1 MEIKKRD
8 KVRKIS
14 TVIETILITILV
26 VFVVAMMI
34 MINNLQGTARVVNY
48 AGLVRGA
55 TQRAVKL
62 EITKNPSDELIKY
75 LDDILQDLK
84 YDEDGK
90 YNLVSLNDVDYQK
103 KLDIQIEFW
112 GHLKQEI
119 EKVREN
125 GYEATDIVQLSEQY
139 FALADQTVSA
149 AENYSEKIAQRI
161 SLFEILSVIVMVLIF
176 ICIINQTVQ
185 SIMIARKNKVLEK
198 KAYLDV
204 HTGLPNKSKC
214 EELMHNSEFINSS
227 VACIMFDLN
236 NLNLA
241 NDTLGHSVG
250 DQMISNFARL
260 LRNAVPTKD
269 FVGRYG
275 GDEFIAIIY
284 DTSKENVEQII
295 QNLNNQIDE
304 FNELGSAYRISYAY
318 GCAFSMDYKEC
329 TLRILFDSAD
339 KYMYDNKQAKKAGRK
354 A

>member
-161 SLFEILSVIVMVLIF
+161 SLFEIL
-176 ICIINQTVQ
+176 
-185 SIMIARKNKVLEK
+185 
-198 KAYLDV
+198 
-204 HTGLPNKSKC
+204 
-214 EELMHNSEFINSS
+214 
-227 VACIMFDLN
+227 
-236 NLNLA
+236 
-241 NDTLGHSVG
+241 
-250 DQMISNFARL
+250 
-260 LRNAVPTKD
+260 
-269 FVGRYG
+269 
-275 GDEFIAIIY
+275 
-284 DTSKENVEQII
+284 
-295 QNLNNQIDE
+295 
-304 FNELGSAYRISYAY
+304 
-318 GCAFSMDYKEC
+318 
-329 TLRILFDSAD
+329 
-339 KYMYDNKQAKKAGRK
+339 
-354 A
+354 